1 MEIIFLL
8 ISLVIT
14 LAFIYGIGRTLN
26 THSQL
31 LRAYKTIE
39 FLGVVHF
46 FLGIVLMMVLF
57 MIFLYMLVEVL
68 VVAWREMI
76 QKL

>member
-14 LAFIYGIGRTLN
+14 LAFIYGIGRTLY

-31 LRAYKTIE
+31 LRAYKTSE
-39 FLGVVHF
+39 FLVVVHF
-46 FLGIVLMMVLF
+46 LVGIVFMMALF
-57 MIFLYMLVEVL
+57 MILCAFNNTFWHLPYLI
-68 VVAWREMI
+68 R
-76 QKL
+76 

>member
-14 LAFIYGIGRTLN
+14 LAFIYGIGRSLN
-26 THSQL
+26 THRQL
-31 LRAYKTIE
+31 LRAYKTSE
-39 FLGVVHF
+39 FLGVAHF

-57 MIFLYMLVEVL
+57 ITLCAFNNTFWSLPYLI
-68 VVAWREMI
+68 R
-76 QKL
+76 

>member
-31 LRAYKTIE
+31 LRAYKTSE

-46 FLGIVLMMVLF
+46 FLGIMLMMVLF
-57 MIFLYMLVEVL
+57 MTLCAFNNTFWHLPYLT
-68 VVAWREMI
+68 R
-76 QKL
+76 